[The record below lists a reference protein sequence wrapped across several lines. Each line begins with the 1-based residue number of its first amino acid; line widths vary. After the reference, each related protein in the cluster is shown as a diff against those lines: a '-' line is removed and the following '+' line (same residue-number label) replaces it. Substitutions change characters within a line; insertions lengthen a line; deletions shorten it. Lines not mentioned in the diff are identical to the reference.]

1 MLKVNKR
8 TIIVGVIVIALIA
21 IGVFWQLFSPTRALV
36 RVTRHQVDAAKREL
50 DVAYEHREDVQRRV
64 DAAREEALAA
74 TQQVKSAARKVATAA
89 RKKEAARRERETSRG
104 PAYYMTYSERI
115 RAIRAATD
123 RALAAIRELRD
134 AKLLLAELQFVE
146 KLRLSALAIA
156 ESEANDLAQ
165 LCEEKEKV
173 LAEKRAIL
181 KELEARAGA
190 EDIRFVIL
198 IGFTLIVGI
207 GILWYRGRQTRN
219 ARGV

>member
-21 IGVFWQLFSPTRALV
+21 ISVFWQLSSPTRALV
-36 RVTRHQVDAAKREL
+36 RVTQHQVDAAKREL
-50 DVAYEHREDVQRRV
+50 EVAYEHREDVQRRT

-74 TQQVKSAARKVATAA
+74 TQQVKSAARKVDTAA
-89 RKKEAARRERETSRG
+89 RKKEAARRETSRG
-104 PAYYMTYSERI
+104 PAYYRTASEKI
-115 RAIRAATD
+115 RAIKAATD
-123 RALAAIRELRD
+123 RALSAIRELRD
-134 AKLLLAELQFVE
+134 AKLLLAELRFVE
-146 KLRLSALAIA
+146 NLRLSALASA

-173 LAEKRAIL
+173 LADKRAIL

-190 EDIRFVIL
+190 EDIRFVIF

-219 ARGV
+219 LRGV

>member
-21 IGVFWQLFSPTRALV
+21 IGVFWQLSSPTRALV
-36 RVTRHQVDAAKREL
+36 RVTQHQVDAAKREL
-50 DVAYEHREDVQRRV
+50 EVAYEHREDVQRRM

-74 TQQVKSAARKVATAA
+74 TQQVKSAARKVDTAA
-89 RKKEAARRERETSRG
+89 RKEEAARREASHG
-104 PAYYMTYSERI
+104 PAYYRTI
-115 RAIRAATD
+115 RAIEAATD
-123 RALAAIRELRD
+123 RALSAIRELRD
-134 AKLLLAELQFVE
+134 AKLLLAELRFVE
-146 KLRLSALAIA
+146 SLRLSALASA

-173 LAEKRAIL
+173 LADKRAIL

-198 IGFTLIVGI
+198 IGFTLLVGI
-207 GILWYRGRQTRN
+207 GILWYRGRQARN
-219 ARGV
+219 LRGV

>member
-50 DVAYEHREDVQRRV
+50 EVAYEHWEDVQRRV

-74 TQQVKSAARKVATAA
+74 TQQVKSAARKVDTAA
-89 RKKEAARRERETSRG
+89 RKKEAARRERSRG

-219 ARGV
+219 AKGV